1 MSTMTEEVTAIYEWA
16 FRTKRVPANEVAA
29 HYRIPVKVARERIKM
44 VRRTGVDLPYLRPQQ
59 PKQPPKPFMMP
70 LETSGLA
77 CRCGARF
84 PLSVAALAR
93 HTVEMH
99 HRSPGTD
106 ERTPV
111 AA

>member
-1 MSTMTEEVTAIYEWA
+1 MSTMSEEVAAIYEWA

-29 HYRIPVKVARERIKM
+29 HYRITVKVARERIKM
-44 VRRTGVDLPYLRPQQ
+44 VRRRGVELPYLRPQQ
-59 PKQPPKPFMMP
+59 PKREPKPFVMP

-99 HRSPGTD
+99 RRSPGID